1 MKKYNKE
8 QVIKELQTL
17 LICYKDSKN
26 KDNLLSLI
34 RLITNKLENYEDV
47 FFTSYEIEKYLFINN
62 KDKTKSIDNNVF
74 NFFKNIETD
83 MKDVSF
89 DNVIIKG
96 YNFSKF
102 INVKINIDKIPN
114 KDLSKTTLKNVWLIG
129 SLDNCNI
136 SYANFKDYKGNL
148 VLNPTKVISMEGSIL
163 EGLTI
168 ESNFKDVDIS
178 NVNFENTLNT
188 VMLNPQEVK
197 NKKLHGVDLSG
208 VMLIGPYNE
217 TLQKYEDPNFDG
229 CYIYNTSFK
238 DAKGN
243 IVINLDTLKDF
254 MIGKLYGCDLTNVKV
269 IGTVKRMKD
278 EKDGAIYG
286 DDLANS
292 YYIDENGYKV
302 AIYPDRLV
310 RWNKKTCFYETLSK
324 EQAPLLDFD
333 VTYNEKKNRI

>member
-34 RLITNKLENYEDV
+34 RLITNKLEDYEDV

-62 KDKTKSIDNNVF
+62 KDKIKSIDNNIF
-74 NFFKNIETD
+74 NFFKNIEAD

-114 KDLSKTTLKNVWLIG
+114 KDLSKTTLKNVWLTG

-136 SYANFKDYKGNL
+136 GYTNFKDCKGNL
-148 VLNPTKVISMEGSIL
+148 VLNPIRVINMEGSIL
-163 EGLTI
+163 EGLTV

-178 NVNFENTLNT
+178 NVNLKNTLNT

-208 VMLIGPYNE
+208 VVLIGSYNE
-217 TLQKYEDPNFDG
+217 TLQKYEDPNFNG
-229 CYIYNTSFK
+229 CYIFNTSFK

-254 MIGKLYGCDLTNVKV
+254 MIGKLYGCDLTNVRV
-269 IGTVKRMKD
+269 IGTARCTKNA
-278 EKDGAIYG
+278 KDGVIYD
-286 DDLANS
+286 DDLTNS

-310 RWNKKTCFYETLSK
+310 RWNKKTCSYETFSK
-324 EQAPLLDFD
+324 EYAPLLDFD
-333 VTYNEKKNRI
+333 VAYKEKKNRV